1 MARRFRKEFV
11 KLFIKTHI
19 SNAELRVEKVS
30 DRKKKLNTSILFFR
44 PTETLALYYE
54 VI

>member
-19 SNAELRVEKVS
+19 SNTELRVEKVINT
-30 DRKKKLNTSILFFR
+30 DKIYNNTWRVCDFQPLLIWKKM
-44 PTETLALYYE
+44 
-54 VI
+54 